1 MSKQKKKLKPSVGR
15 CRVCLVNSV
24 GKKRLAYGHTVCV
37 TCAKRDNIE
46 EIPNE

>member
-37 TCAKRDNIE
+37 ICSKKHNIE
-46 EIPNE
+46 EMLDE